1 MKVEFVL
8 NGGVTLL
15 LIPDNPM
22 EEEVIKQ
29 LMKQENELSEIRGGA
44 TILNRSVSSGMVIT
58 KKSSPKNEQSIH
70 PLEEGKDGS

>member
-15 LIPDNPM
+15 LIPENPM

-29 LMKQENELSEIRGGA
+29 LMKQDNELSEIRGGA
-44 TILNRSVSSGMVIT
+44 TVLNRTVSSGLVIT
-58 KKSSPKNEQSIH
+58 KKSSPKNEQ
-70 PLEEGKDGS
+70 PVPPEEGKDGS

>member
-29 LMKQENELSEIRGGA
+29 LMKQDNELSEIRGGA
-44 TILNRSVSSGMVIT
+44 TVLNRSVSSGLVIA
-58 KKSSPKNEQSIH
+58 KKSSPKSEQ
-70 PLEEGKDGS
+70 PVPPEEGRDGN